1 MTHSDPKQH
10 QQQQQLLLPV
20 TIPST
25 AITIEHCPLTSSSP
39 YSETTEAILQQP
51 SAKSYLF
58 RIEKKVALQYLS
70 IFLLVSLV
78 GMGIFAS
85 TAHNGPWS
93 AIEEGSSNSEQK
105 AAVQAAAAAAVP
117 PPCPCSHS
125 AQTIPAQVPTT
136 TKAAT
141 AAAVPKLPKKSP
153 KKPKPKVQFH
163 MRMFP

>member
-1 MTHSDPKQH
+1 MTHSDSK
-10 QQQQQLLLPV
+10 QQQLLLPV

-25 AITIEHCPLTSSSP
+25 AITIEHCPLTSFSSSSSSP
-39 YSETTEAILQQP
+39 YSETTEAIPQQP

-105 AAVQAAAAAAVP
+105 AAVQAAAAAVP

-125 AQTIPAQVPTT
+125 AQTIPAQVLTT

>member
-1 MTHSDPKQH
+1 MTHSDSK
-10 QQQQQLLLPV
+10 QQQLLLPV

-25 AITIEHCPLTSSSP
+25 AITIEHCPLTYSSP
-39 YSETTEAILQQP
+39 YSETTEAIPQQP

-93 AIEEGSSNSEQK
+93 AIEEANNSEQK
-105 AAVQAAAAAAVP
+105 AVVQAAIP

-125 AQTIPAQVPTT
+125 APTIPAQVLTT